1 MAVVSSVLLSVKGA
15 GTKGFFVCVWS
26 IDQDRK
32 QQAKENEEW
41 EEHGARER
49 QIEVPRHICNKQA
62 FVGGRT
68 ALLISPIKLNS
79 K

>member
-1 MAVVSSVLLSVKGA
+1 M
-15 GTKGFFVCVWS
+15 CVWS

-32 QQAKENEEW
+32 EHVKENEEW
-41 EEHGARER
+41 EEHGATER
-49 QIEVPRHICNKQA
+49 QIEVLRHICNKQA